1 MRLRWTRTTAMA
13 NGAGVCAGLITL
25 AWAAAAPGWA
35 TCAVDPQGSGHVGA
49 IVDGRTLR
57 LADGREVRL
66 TGLAYPV
73 GPHAAAAL
81 AAMAGDRDVVL
92 RGQDDAPDRY
102 GRQSFFVFPDGAG
115 VSVQAALLARGE
127 AVSSGLVTDPG
138 CAAELGQAE
147 TAARAARLGVW
158 ADPDAIK
165 SAERPG
171 DILALT
177 GQFAVVEGK
186 VVSVRQAGPT
196 FYVNF
201 GRRWTEGFAV
211 TISGRMMAAFEA
223 AGVSP
228 RSLENRWVRVRGWV
242 ERHGGPRM
250 DLFRSG
256 QIELIA
262 GR

>member
-1 MRLRWTRTTAMA
+1 MA

-250 DLFRSG
+250 DLFRTG